1 MGQTS
6 ETVEE
11 HGVAKGTLISNQG
24 KYVSN
29 TFILAIISISP
40 TYMESFILDKI

>member
-29 TFILAIISISP
+29 TFILAIISISTNIYGIFHP
-40 TYMESFILDKI
+40 G